1 MSSRVRWNEL
11 RIGLLSLAGIILAVL
26 GILLFAR
33 VGALHGDTKQ
43 LYVTVDHAPGV
54 LKGTDVWLLGRKVG
68 LVKNI
73 TFRPIT
79 VDTLQRVAIETE
91 ILAEYF
97 PLIRKNSFG
106 DIRAGGNLIGS
117 PVVYIDGGTAAAPA
131 VNSGDTIAS
140 LSGAGK
146 LGAFE
151 PQIDSLATRL
161 TRVAD
166 STGKL
171 IVLMG
176 DRSTSIGQFRSTGM
190 ASMRRATEVSSDIMR
205 RASSG
210 SGSLGLANRNA
221 LGDHIRRVLAQ
232 KDSIMFLVSSGSG
245 NVGRFRRDSTLM
257 REVANTRAEVDSL
270 RLLFSRQGAVSRFRT
285 DSALKREMGQAR
297 IQLDSLML
305 DLKKHPLK
313 YISF

>member
-1 MSSRVRWNEL
+1 MASRVHWSEL
-11 RIGLLSLAGIILAVL
+11 RIGLLSAAGILIAVL
-26 GILLFAR
+26 SILLFAR

-54 LKGTDVWLLGRKVG
+54 LKGTDVWVLGRKVG

-73 TFRPIT
+73 TFRPVT

-91 ILAEYF
+91 ILDEFF
-97 PLIRKNSFG
+97 PLIRKNSYG

-117 PVVYIDGGTAAAPA
+117 PVVYIDPGTTAAPP
-131 VNSGDTIAS
+131 VESGDTIAS
-140 LSGAGK
+140 LSGGGK
-146 LGAFE
+146 LGAFG
-151 PQIDSLATRL
+151 PQIDSLAARL
-161 TRVAD
+161 NRVAD

-205 RASSG
+205 RATRG
-210 SGSLGLANRNA
+210 SGTLGLANQNA
-221 LGDHIRRVLAQ
+221 IGNDIRRVLAQ

-257 REVANTRAEVDSL
+257 REVAKTRAEVDSL
-270 RLLFSRQGAVSRFRT
+270 RLLFSRPGAVSRLRT

-297 IQLDSLML
+297 IQLDSLMT
-305 DLKKHPLK
+305 DLKKHPTK